1 MAKHEKPTSRLTD
14 VFTSSQELAAEE
26 VVFLPK
32 EKRPAAPQPEAPVQ
46 GEAVAAPVVAKP
58 QKSKPTAKG
67 KRGPGRPRAAAVA
80 AAAAPR
86 ARRGKGGRLRRRS
99 ATDIAGVVPKVV
111 ALLHANPKGLRAEQI
126 RAKLGLDS
134 REMPRPLAEALR
146 KKLVSKKGRK
156 RATTYFAGKGKK

>member
-58 QKSKPTAKG
+58 QKPKPAVKS
-67 KRGPGRPRAAAVA
+67 KRGPGRP
-80 AAAAPR
+80 
-86 ARRGKGGRLRRRS
+86 
-99 ATDIAGVVPKVV
+99 PKT
-111 ALLHANPKGLRAEQI
+111 E
-126 RAKLGLDS
+126 
-134 REMPRPLAEALR
+134 
-146 KKLVSKKGRK
+146 KLVDQTTSSIRLDPDLFARVDSYVNNRYALHKTKADLVRHALAKTLDELEPVLKKTEK
-156 RATTYFAGKGKK
+156 LYEAHLGKGKGD